1 MSTDQ
6 DLIAS
11 LFPGHPRGAMP
22 GADRGRR
29 DLLRQRDA
37 EELRQRHQAGGGV
50 VVSLPH
56 MPPELQEAHMRD
68 DVRPPPER
76 LCLPEVV

>member
-29 DLLRQRDA
+29 DLLR
-37 EELRQRHQAGGGV
+37 
-50 VVSLPH
+50 
-56 MPPELQEAHMRD
+56 
-68 DVRPPPER
+68 
-76 LCLPEVV
+76 